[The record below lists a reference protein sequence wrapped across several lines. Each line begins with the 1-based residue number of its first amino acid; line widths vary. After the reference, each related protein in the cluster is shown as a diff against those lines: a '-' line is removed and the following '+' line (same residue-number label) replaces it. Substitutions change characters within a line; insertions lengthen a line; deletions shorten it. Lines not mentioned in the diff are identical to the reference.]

1 MQERETTAIP
11 KLVLSTTLRVLR
23 RIVVDRARMSIGR
36 RPYNDIMLDDLT
48 VSGEHAVLHASA
60 GECVIH
66 DLHSRNG
73 TLVNGLPV
81 MQRALVDGDRIEIGI
96 YRLDFV
102 IERVSAERASGD
114 RVAGD
119 RVAADRVAAD
129 RADASSAGSQPGT
142 AGLRVLSGSN
152 AGSTLALDRPIV
164 SIGNGAGQVAVL
176 ARRRNGH
183 YVTHLEG
190 PAYPLVN
197 GESIGLVAHPLRHDD
212 LIELAGTIFQFFS
225 EAPS

>member
-1 MQERETTAIP
+1 MHERETTAIP

-48 VSGEHAVLHASA
+48 VSGEHAVLHTSS

-81 MQRALVDGDRIEIGI
+81 MQRVLVDGDRIEIGI

-102 IERVSAERASGD
+102 IERV
-114 RVAGD
+114 VAD
-119 RVAADRVAAD
+119 PVAAD
-129 RADASSAGSQPGT
+129 RADGLPAGSPSGT

-152 AGSTLALDRPIV
+152 AGATLALDRPIV

-212 LIELAGTIFQFFS
+212 LIELAGTIFQFFT